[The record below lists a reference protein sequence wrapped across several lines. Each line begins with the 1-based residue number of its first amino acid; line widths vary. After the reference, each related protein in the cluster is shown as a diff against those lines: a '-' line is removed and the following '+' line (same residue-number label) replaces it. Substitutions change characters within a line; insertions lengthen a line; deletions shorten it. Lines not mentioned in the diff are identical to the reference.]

1 MSNLWISHACII
13 HAIRFAFRRSPHCF
27 CFPRN
32 VVYKPQRDR
41 YPAGAHAEGTMPS
54 ESLRVFNLPNV
65 SHVLGPLAYSRRNV
79 RLEPLTDVCLSG
91 VVVCHRRNVRF
102 EFYTDVSSGILTY
115 CRRIVRFEYFTE
127 VFLGV
132 RRCRRR
138 NVRFASLTDVTAG
151 IVVYCRTT
159 LVFHLV
165 QASV

>member
-1 MSNLWISHACII
+1 MRVLFMLFVLLFGVLPIVFVFPAAWFTNHREIDTRQVRTQRVQCLRKVCVSLTSQMSATCWAHSRIPGETSGWNL
-13 HAIRFAFRRSPHCF
+13 
-27 CFPRN
+27 
-32 VVYKPQRDR
+32 
-41 YPAGAHAEGTMPS
+41 
-54 ESLRVFNLPNV
+54 LP
-65 SHVLGPLAYSRRNV
+65 L
-79 RLEPLTDVCLSG
+79 VCLSG

-115 CRRIVRFEYFTE
+115 YRRIVRFEYFTE